1 MIAVTGEAHGVVE
14 AGGTEVLQHRAGG
27 NHTVETAGFHGCLAL
42 GGDNCPHLT
51 RVGERLGPALRLA
64 QVVISLRENIVEF
77 RRAAVCLLCGL
88 HLIHKP
94 LDCRLFGLCPSP
106 GKLASGVLL
115 NGDDVPFTG
124 CGNCSQALSGYV
136 GPAGL
141 AGIANVAVIIRSGAP
156 AVVIFGDSASSIVHM
171 DHLDLVESGCGE
183 NAGQVLYS
191 VFGETVSDEE
201 DTEVRLDVKLGIGGS
216 RDVDGD
222 VRDSAFAA

>member
-14 AGGTEVLQHRAGG
+14 AGGAEVLQHRAGG
-27 NHTVETAGFHGCLAL
+27 NHAVETAGFHGCLAL

-51 RVGERLGPALRLA
+51 RVGERLGAALRLA
-64 QVVISLRENIVEF
+64 QVVIGLREDVVEF
-77 RRAAVCLLCGL
+77 RCASVCFLCGFYL
-88 HLIHKP
+88 VYKP
-94 LDCRLFGLCPSP
+94 LDCGLFGLCPSP

-156 AVVIFGDSASSIVHM
+156 AVVVFGNGASSIVHM
-171 DHLDLVESGCGE
+171 HHLDLVEPGCGE
-183 NAGQVLYS
+183 NAGQVLYG